1 MAPNKTKFKNTD
13 EYIASFP
20 VETQKI
26 LEQIRAAVKRAAP
39 EAVETLKYQMP
50 TFTLNGNLIHFGAFS
65 KHIGIYPAPKGD
77 DAFRKEL
84 SVYKSEKS
92 TIRIPLD
99 KPMPIDL
106 ITRIVKLR
114 VKETGERAKTK
125 AES

>member
-1 MAPNKTKFKNTD
+1 MAPNKTIFTNVD

-20 VETQKI
+20 KETQKI
-26 LEQIRAAVKRAAP
+26 LEQIRAAVQIAAP
-39 EAVETLKYQMP
+39 EAVETIKYQMP

-84 SVYKSEKS
+84 SVYKSMKS
-92 TIRIPLD
+92 TIKIPLD
-99 KPMPIDL
+99 KPMPLEL

-114 VKETGERAKTK
+114 IKETGERAKAK
-125 AES
+125 

>member
-1 MAPNKTKFKNTD
+1 MAPNKTKFTNVD

-20 VETQKI
+20 KETQKI
-26 LEQIRAAVKRAAP
+26 LEQIRVAVKRAAP
-39 EAVETLKYQMP
+39 EAVETIKYQMP

-99 KPMPIDL
+99 KRMPTEL

-114 VKETGERAKTK
+114 VKETAERTEKN
-125 AES
+125 